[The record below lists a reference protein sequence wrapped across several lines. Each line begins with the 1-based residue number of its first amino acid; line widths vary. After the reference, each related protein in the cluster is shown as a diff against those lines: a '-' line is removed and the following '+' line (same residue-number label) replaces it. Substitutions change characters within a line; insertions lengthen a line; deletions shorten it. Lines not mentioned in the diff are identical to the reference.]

1 MSMRG
6 AFILWSKEYGGYG
19 NEEAAFEAG
28 WYAAQQQAETPVT
41 STNNRRSAICPNC
54 KNEVSIRNLEIL
66 CQCPH
71 CKVDYP
77 FVIRG
82 KQHPVR

>member
-1 MSMRG
+1 MFSIVVCVIVG
-6 AFILWSKEYGGYG
+6 ILEFLCGY
-19 NEEAAFEAG
+19 FAG
-28 WYAAQQQAETPVT
+28 WNNCLSKIKACTHSI
-41 STNNRRSAICPNC
+41 STNNRRSAICPEC
-54 KNEVSIRNLEIL
+54 GHSVSVRDLEAL
-66 CQCPH
+66 YQCPH